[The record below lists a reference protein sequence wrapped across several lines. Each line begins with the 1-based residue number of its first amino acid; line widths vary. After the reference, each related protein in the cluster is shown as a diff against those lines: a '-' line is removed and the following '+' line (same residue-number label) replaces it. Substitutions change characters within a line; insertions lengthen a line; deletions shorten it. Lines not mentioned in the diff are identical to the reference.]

1 MIEQCKTPSHNT
13 EAQKPSSASE
23 LCWQICRTV
32 KNQLGA
38 AIIGAAVQMLTSS
51 QASALSPLTLHARSL
66 FGVVA
71 LLFFFLSRFC
81 PRRSKPL
88 HHDKT
93 CRGRDVPKRER
104 ERTHS
109 VEGENTHTH
118 TQKDKSTRK
127 KNREEGAVGL
137 RAVGGMEREAKGG
150 WMKDHNTER
159 KRDEVGKQSLRACQ
173 LVETKTPRTASRS
186 GRRIR
191 EGLCCKVSVPKRG
204 QPKIN

>member
-118 TQKDKSTRK
+118 IYIYIYACNCNKPESVFCRAPTPSPSRSATR
-127 KNREEGAVGL
+127 L
-137 RAVGGMEREAKGG
+137 ERPEKKGG
-150 WMKDHNTER
+150 
-159 KRDEVGKQSLRACQ
+159 G
-173 LVETKTPRTASRS
+173 
-186 GRRIR
+186 
-191 EGLCCKVSVPKRG
+191 
-204 QPKIN
+204 